1 MRYRAQIVQR
11 RKVGIIV
18 EADTPG
24 EAAKKAEGIAAK
36 LGRSWDR
43 LRIEN
48 ECVEIH
54 EEEGK

>member
-11 RKVGIIV
+11 RQVGIIV

-24 EAAKKAEGIAAK
+24 DAVKKAEGIAAK

-43 LRIEN
+43 FRVDNNCL
-48 ECVEIH
+48 EIH
-54 EEEGK
+54 EE